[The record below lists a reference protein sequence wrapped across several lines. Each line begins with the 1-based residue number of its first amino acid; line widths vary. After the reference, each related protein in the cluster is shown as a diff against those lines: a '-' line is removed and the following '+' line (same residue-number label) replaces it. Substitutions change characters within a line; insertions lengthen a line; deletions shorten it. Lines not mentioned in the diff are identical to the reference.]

1 LSAATA
7 QKPKAAA
14 KNDAASGVRNGAG
27 RVRDLLR
34 PLNLHWAGV
43 GLLALVNMYLIAQMI
58 FLWHASSNYSA
69 DAMKQ
74 QRNELRLAGAAAE
87 PLRGLDAKLATAT
100 EEADRFSRDRLP
112 ARDSEVVAEL
122 GALTKKA
129 GVRLVGATYVPA
141 PVLAGS
147 TGELTELR
155 IDARLAGDYR
165 PLVLL
170 LNSLER
176 DKMFFVIDGVTLNG
190 QQSGTVNLRL
200 RLTTYLR
207 GGAAAELA
215 AAETAAAGPAAGGQ
229 GR

>member
-1 LSAATA
+1 M
-7 QKPKAAA
+7 
-14 KNDAASGVRNGAG
+14 RNSAG

-34 PLNLHWAGV
+34 PLNLHWVGV

-69 DAMKQ
+69 DAMTQ
-74 QRNELRLAGAAAE
+74 QRKELRLAGAAAE
-87 PLRGLDAKLATAT
+87 PLRGLDAKLARAT
-100 EEADRFSRDRLP
+100 EDADKFSRDRLP
-112 ARDSEVVAEL
+112 AKGSEVDAEL
-122 GALTKKA
+122 GELTKRA

-147 TGELTELR
+147 RGELTELR

-165 PLVLL
+165 PLVQFI
-170 LNSLER
+170 NALER
-176 DKMFFVIDGVTLNG
+176 DKMFFVIDDVTLNG

-207 GGAAAELA
+207 GGAAAEPA
-215 AAETAAAGPAAGGQ
+215 AAETAEAGPKTGGQ
-229 GR
+229 GQ

>member
-1 LSAATA
+1 LSAAIA
-7 QKPKAAA
+7 AKPKTAA
-14 KNDAASGVRNGAG
+14 KNGAG
-27 RVRDLLR
+27 RARDLLR

-43 GLLALVNMYLIAQMI
+43 GLLALVNVYLIAQMG

-69 DAMKQ
+69 DAMTQ
-74 QRNELRLAGAAAE
+74 QRKELRLAGAAAE

-100 EEADRFSRDRLP
+100 GEADRFSRERLP
-112 ARDSEVVAEL
+112 AKDSEVVAEL

-147 TGELTELR
+147 AGELTELR

-165 PLVLL
+165 PLVQLI
-170 LNSLER
+170 NALER
-176 DKMFFVIDGVTLNG
+176 DKMVFVIDGVTLNG

-207 GGAAAELA
+207 GGAAAEPA
-215 AAETAAAGPAAGGQ
+215 AAETAAAGAAAGGQ
-229 GR
+229 GQ

>member
-1 LSAATA
+1 LSATIL

-14 KNDAASGVRNGAG
+14 KKGAGNGASGAD

-43 GLLALVNMYLIAQMI
+43 GLLALVNVYLIAQML

-69 DAMKQ
+69 NAMAQ
-74 QRNELRLAGAAAE
+74 QRNELRLAKAAVE
-87 PLRGLDAKLATAT
+87 PLRGLDEKLARAT
-100 EEADRFSRDRLP
+100 EEADRFSRERLP
-112 ARDSEVVAEL
+112 AKDSDVVDEL

-141 PVLAGS
+141 VVLAGS
-147 TGELTELR
+147 TGELTEMR
-155 IDARLAGDYR
+155 IDARLSGDYR
-165 PLVLL
+165 PLVQFI
-170 LNSLER
+170 NALER

-200 RLTTYLR
+200 GLTTYLR
-207 GGAAAELA
+207 GGAPAEPAAEK
-215 AAETAAAGPAAGGQ
+215 TAAPANGGQ
-229 GR
+229 GQ